1 MAIRLRFIAGLSLV
15 LVAAIFTAGCG
26 VKAPPTARS
35 EIKPAEVM
43 DMTAEVEADGV
54 RVSFTVPEGERPS
67 QAIELVKLYYG
78 YLPLGGNPDCP
89 PCPPKLTEFHQFN
102 LKAQTPQTAK
112 LMEGGRFAYLDTD
125 APMNKQ
131 SVYRV
136 VLIDL
141 DGRISD
147 ISAPVR
153 AYRVGPAAAPAGLK
167 AKVSETEVEL
177 EWQEVTTMATGAAAE
192 DIVGYFIWRTSE
204 AVDPQLGPQERQ
216 LNMAPLKELTFIDK
230 TVRKGKNY
238 AYKVQAVRKIEK
250 TLAGGNF
257 SETVNVMP
265 KDTEKP
271 APPEDMRGISQEE
284 GAFISFSPSPDKDVE
299 GYVIY
304 RKLKGPDSS
313 WVQISQELIVDK
325 SYTDSGAEKG
335 ETYLYRV
342 QAIDSSGNASEFS
355 EVVEIGR

>member
-15 LVAAIFTAGCG
+15 LVAAIFAAGCG

-35 EIKPAEVM
+35 EIKPSEVV
-43 DMTAEVEADGV
+43 DMTAEVQDNGV
-54 RVSFTVPEGERPS
+54 LVSFTVPEGERPS

-78 YLPLGGNPDCP
+78 YLPLGGDPDCP

-141 DGRISD
+141 DGRVSD

-153 AYRVGPAAAPAGLK
+153 AYRVESAAAPKGLK
-167 AKVSETEVEL
+167 AQVSEEEVML
-177 EWQEVTTMATGAAAE
+177 EWQEVKTLATGAAT
-192 DIVGYFIWRTSE
+192 DDVVGYYIWRMSE
-204 AVDPQLGPQERQ
+204 SEDPQMGPQERQ
-216 LNMAPLKELTFIDK
+216 LNMRPIKETTFSDK
-230 TVRKGKNY
+230 TVAKGKNY
-238 AYKVQAVRKIEK
+238 AYKVQAVRVVEK
-250 TLAGGNF
+250 TPAGGNF
-257 SETVNVMP
+257 SEAVTAAP
-265 KDTEKP
+265 KDAAPP
-271 APPEDMRGISQEE
+271 APPEDLRGISQEE
-284 GAFISFSPSPDKDVE
+284 GAFISFSPSPDSDVE
-299 GYVIY
+299 GYVLY

-335 ETYLYRV
+335 EIYLYRM